1 MRIPKQKALLLF
13 ILITLLLLGSAK
25 IFKIKSNYINIV
37 IGSILF
43 CTLVYEIITEI
54 SENYEDKEEN
64 PIVLALYDKIKIVH
78 PMIPK
83 VVKNSGIKFF
93 GGKNVKKSYTINK
106 KYIFI
111 CLYDEHGNIY
121 PENQLIH
128 VLLHEIAHSVCDEIG
143 HTEKFNQILDIF
155 LIEAEKNGLYDP
167 KIPAIVDYCQYSD
180 E

>member
-1 MRIPKQKALLLF
+1 MRMSKQKALLFIFLISLLILGAAKLF
-13 ILITLLLLGSAK
+13 H
-25 IFKIKSNYINIV
+25 IKSRYINIV

-43 CTLVYEIITEI
+43 CILIYEIITEI
-54 SENYEDKEEN
+54 SENYEDKDEN
-64 PIVLALYDKIKIVH
+64 PIVLALYEKIKNVH
-78 PMIPK
+78 KSIPN

-111 CLYDEHGNIY
+111 CLYDENGNIY

-128 VLLHEIAHSVCDEIG
+128 VLLHEIAHAACEEIG
-143 HTEKFNQILDIF
+143 HTDKFNLILDIF
-155 LIEAEKNGLYDP
+155 LIEAEKQGLYDP
-167 KIPAIVDYCQYSD
+167 KIPPIVDYCQYSK

>member
-1 MRIPKQKALLLF
+1 MRMPKHKALLLIF
-13 ILITLLLLGSAK
+13 LISLLLLGTTK
-25 IFKIKSNYINIV
+25 LFHIKTRYINII
-37 IGSILF
+37 IGTILF
-43 CTLVYEIITEI
+43 CALIYEIITEI

-64 PIVLALYDKIKIVH
+64 PIVLSLYEKIKNVH

-83 VVKNSGIKFF
+83 VVKSSGIKFF

-111 CLYDEHGNIY
+111 CLYDENGNIY
-121 PENQLIH
+121 QENQLIH
-128 VLLHEIAHSVCDEIG
+128 VLLHEIAHAVCDEIG

-155 LIEAEKNGLYDP
+155 LIEAEKNGLYNP
-167 KIPAIVDYCQYSD
+167 KIPPIVNYCQYSD

>member
-106 KYIFI
+106 KYI
-111 CLYDEHGNIY
+111 LK
-121 PENQLIH
+121 L
-128 VLLHEIAHSVCDEIG
+128 
-143 HTEKFNQILDIF
+143 
-155 LIEAEKNGLYDP
+155 
-167 KIPAIVDYCQYSD
+167 
-180 E
+180 

>member
-1 MRIPKQKALLLF
+1 MIIPKQKALLLIF
-13 ILITLLLLGSAK
+13 LISLLLLGSTK
-25 IFKIKSNYINIV
+25 LFNIKSRYINIV
-37 IGSILF
+37 IGTILF
-43 CTLVYEIITEI
+43 CTLIYEIITEI
-54 SENYEDKEEN
+54 SENYEDKDEN
-64 PIVLALYDKIKIVH
+64 PIVLSLYSKIKIVH
-78 PMIPK
+78 PMIPN
-83 VVKNSGIKFF
+83 VVKSSGIKFF

-111 CLYDEHGNIY
+111 CLYDENGNIY

-128 VLLHEIAHSVCDEIG
+128 VLLHEIAHAVCDEIG

-167 KIPAIVDYCQYSD
+167 KIPAIINYCQYSD